1 MEKEKGHRECEKVPC
16 IVCKY
21 IDNMG
26 LESLLELP
34 QFQKNNYNE
43 ESRKEALNDIKAD
56 LIRSLSRSVDCTR
69 LSFKEIAPTTKEEL
83 ITCGF
88 LSTIRDYNHVFEL
101 LELYQ
106 DLLFTIIEA
115 NKSKNKEDL
124 KNSIYEAVFTIIHL
138 EEVTPYANIRKLRN
152 K

>member
-1 MEKEKGHRECEKVPC
+1 MKKGQGHRAGEKVPC

-21 IDNMG
+21 IDNIG
-26 LESLLELP
+26 LEGLLELP
-34 QFQKNNYNE
+34 QFQKNNYDE
-43 ESRKEALNDIKAD
+43 KAKEEALNDIKGD
-56 LIRSLSRSVDCTR
+56 LIRSLSRSIDNTNM
-69 LSFKEIAPTTKEEL
+69 SFKELAPATKEEL

-88 LSTIRDYNHVFEL
+88 LSTIRDYNHTFHV

-124 KNSIYEAVFTIIHL
+124 KNSIYEAMFTVKHL
-138 EEVTPYANIRKLRN
+138 ENITPYANIRKLRN